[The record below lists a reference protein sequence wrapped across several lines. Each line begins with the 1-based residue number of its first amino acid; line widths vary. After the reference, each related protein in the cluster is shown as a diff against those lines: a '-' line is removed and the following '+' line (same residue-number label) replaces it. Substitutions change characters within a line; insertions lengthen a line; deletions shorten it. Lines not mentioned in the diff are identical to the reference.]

1 MHYDQQY
8 RLPITTDDY
17 DTNITCDQISNDYVL
32 QLPDLPPGLALED
45 DVLKHV
51 KAAYE
56 RIMGDDGARFMLF
69 EDREGA
75 ADEEN
80 DVVDG

>member
-8 RLPITTDDY
+8 KLPITTDDY
-17 DTNITCDQISNDYVL
+17 DTNIICNQISNDNVL
-32 QLPDLPPGLALED
+32 QLPDLAPGLALED

-56 RIMGDDGARFMLF
+56 RIMGDDGAGFMLF
-69 EDREGA
+69 EDRGGA

-80 DVVDG
+80 DAVHG